1 MNANLVKTQI
11 FHEIKYDLK
20 GTFMFFILKTYFTKS
35 FEEC

>member
-11 FHEIKYDLK
+11 KYDLK
-20 GTFMFFILKTYFTKS
+20 GTLMFFILKTYFTKS